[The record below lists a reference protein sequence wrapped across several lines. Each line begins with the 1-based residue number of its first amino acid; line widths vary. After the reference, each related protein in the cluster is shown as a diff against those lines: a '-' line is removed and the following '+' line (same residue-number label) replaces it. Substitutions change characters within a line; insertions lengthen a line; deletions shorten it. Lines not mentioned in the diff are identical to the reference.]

1 MKSDRSVFDVLER
14 DASDATYRVREIL
27 VHQLLADSQC
37 LEDLGTL
44 VGLDRGDT
52 HFRAYLYDAVND
64 GLRISGTRFSIV
76 LVDLA
81 LADELVDRIERKIRV
96 DRARAESHERCEMVY
111 VARFAGLED
120 DRDSRI
126 HSRSDEECFECR
138 NSKQRRD
145 GDVVLV
151 DSAVGQDQYRCALF
165 MCLVSLPVK
174 AFDRILERGSPLV
187 EHADIPA
194 LEAL

>member
-14 DASDATYRVREIL
+14 DASDSADRIREVF
-27 VHQLLADSQC
+27 VHQFFADTQS

-52 HFRAYLYDAVND
+52 HFRADLNDAVND
-64 GLRISGTRFSIV
+64 GLRISGTRFGIV
-76 LVDLA
+76 LVDLS
-81 LADELVDRIERKIRV
+81 LTDELVDRVKCKVRV
-96 DRARAESHERCEMVY
+96 DRARTESHERCEMVY